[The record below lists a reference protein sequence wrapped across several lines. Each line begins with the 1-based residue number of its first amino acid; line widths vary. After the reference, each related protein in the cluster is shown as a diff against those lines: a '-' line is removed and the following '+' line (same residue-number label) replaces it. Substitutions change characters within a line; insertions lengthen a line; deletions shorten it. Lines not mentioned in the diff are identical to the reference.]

1 MSLDSRRTGAFIY
14 GYTPRGPW
22 RKREEKDGIVY
33 LVMCI
38 HDLKVFIGQTD
49 DVDRRLCEHL
59 GGYGGAEGLANA
71 IKKHHRNNFVCMILL
86 AGLPK
91 EALDSAEIAV
101 IRHLDCLASSGYN
114 IQPGGG
120 RSLPPLPPIPPI
132 LKLKVVN

>member
-1 MSLDSRRTGAFIY
+1 
-14 GYTPRGPW
+14 
-22 RKREEKDGIVY
+22 
-33 LVMCI
+33 MCI
-38 HDLKVFIGQTD
+38 HDLKVFIVQTD
-49 DVDRRLCEHL
+49 DVDRRVRQHI
-59 GGYGGAEGLANA
+59 GGHGKRVSAEGLANA

-120 RSLPPLPPIPPI
+120 RCLPPLPPIPPI